1 MKSLTNILERIKLT
15 KEDIS
20 GMIRDAKKEKV
31 TEPEEPVQDTI
42 SEDPFRSA
50 EAFESY
56 LRERQY
62 LSETQR
68 ITGLSALYQQ
78 IMKSSMSSGLKALII
93 SKTGKSLKGGEY
105 PMSSIEGE
113 LFDIIETT
121 IKIPNGHASELWFA
135 IVFNGLV
142 VGGKGDT
149 PDVEVGNK
157 TVSLKAYGKA
167 TFDFGS
173 LDPETSKHL
182 NSFLT
187 LAQLLTN
194 IDVNKS
200 KGQTDINRILDELE
214 TPEMMLQVYDIF
226 QLAERSEIPIILK
239 IAAKLDD
246 LLNKEDPDKS
256 LNNLVVRFCNDID
269 RLLEVK
275 IKKADWWALIVTG
288 NKTLYLN
295 SAQSVFDSVR
305 CQNYRLSNAIAQ
317 FKGDHIFING
327 TQLETAVTTRK
338 SKG

>member
-31 TEPEEPVQDTI
+31 TEPEEVVQDTI
-42 SEDPFRSA
+42 SEKIFSSLQTF
-50 EAFESY
+50 EAYIKDIY
-56 LRERQY
+56 LLKNQ
-62 LSETQR
+62 S
-68 ITGLSALYQQ
+68 ITGLSSLYEQ
-78 IMKSSMSSGLKALII
+78 ILRSNKSSDLKVLIT
-93 SKTGKSLKGGEY
+93 SETGKSLKGGEY
-105 PMSSIEGE
+105 TMSSTESE
-113 LFDIIETT
+113 LFDIINTA

-135 IVFNGLV
+135 IVFKGLV
-142 VGGKGDT
+142 VGAKGDT
-149 PDVEVGNK
+149 PDVVVNNE
-157 TVSLKAYGKA
+157 TVSLKAYGNA

-194 IDVNKS
+194 LDVNKS
-200 KGQTDINRILDELE
+200 KGQIDINKILDELE
-214 TPEMMLQVYDIF
+214 TPEMMFQVEDIF
-226 QLAERSEIPIILK
+226 QLAQTSDIPIIYKL
-239 IAAKLDD
+239 AAKLED
-246 LLNKEDPDKS
+246 LLNKEDPNKS
-256 LNNLVVRFCNDID
+256 LNNLVVKFCNDID
-269 RLLEVK
+269 RLLEAK

-295 SAQSVFDSVR
+295 SAESVFNSVR
-305 CQNYRLSNAIAQ
+305 CKNYRLSNAIAQ

>member
-31 TEPEEPVQDTI
+31 TEPEMPGRNTI
-42 SEDPFRSA
+42 LEEIFSSR
-50 EAFESY
+50 EAFDVYIRDTY
-56 LRERQY
+56 LLENQ
-62 LSETQR
+62 S
-68 ITGLSALYQQ
+68 ITGLSALYKD
-78 IMKSSMSSGLKALII
+78 IIKNDESDDLIELFNPESS
-93 SKTGKSLKGGEY
+93 KSLKGGEY
-105 PMSSIEGE
+105 PMSSTEGK
-113 LFDIIETT
+113 LFDIIDTT
-121 IKIPNGHASELWFA
+121 IKIPNGHSSELWFA

-149 PDVEVGNK
+149 PDVEVGNQ

-194 IDVNKS
+194 MDVNKS
-200 KGQTDINRILDELE
+200 KGQTDINKILDELE

-269 RLLEVK
+269 RLLEAK

-295 SAQSVFDSVR
+295 NAESVFNSVR